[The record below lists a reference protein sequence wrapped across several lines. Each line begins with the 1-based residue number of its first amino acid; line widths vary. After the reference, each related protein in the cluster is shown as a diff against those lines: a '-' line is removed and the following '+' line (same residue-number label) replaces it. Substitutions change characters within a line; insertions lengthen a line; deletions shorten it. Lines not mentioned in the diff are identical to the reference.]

1 MFERVEKNN
10 NVDRAL
16 INRERVEIVA
26 VFFYWMLK
34 RNVG

>member
-1 MFERVEKNN
+1 MFERVKN

-26 VFFYWMLK
+26 AIFFYWMLK